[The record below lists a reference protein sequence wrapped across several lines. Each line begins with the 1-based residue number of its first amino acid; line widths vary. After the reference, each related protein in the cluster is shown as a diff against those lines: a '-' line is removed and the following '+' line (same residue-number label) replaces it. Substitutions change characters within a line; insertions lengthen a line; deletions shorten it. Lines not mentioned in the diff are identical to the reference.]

1 MEDTPVNAAHAFAN
15 AAEELEEKEQWAKAM
30 EAHFRAAEQF
40 LLAMNYTSDPEVRN
54 LIRTLKLLYANHTR
68 QGKESQ
74 RRVQQVNQRMQPKQ
88 TTQAHLKNPSH
99 VKKSSTQSKSN
110 AASSQS
116 KNDSNSEKQESHP
129 TSYISSRNT
138 NERFTSRSG
147 TNKLSSDSNLKRN
160 PALSDSTISIG
171 VTRDTPSVSLDTS
184 SITDKTIDE
193 SYMLL
198 RGNNDPTD
206 DDDSDPF
213 NKFWGIVESLV
224 SKISNPVAF
233 ATVPLNGTDPNI
245 LFDPNTIP
253 PPLPFGF
260 GNGADV
266 SNDSKVDELSAAM
279 MESFFIIPNEQ
290 KPSLRNESQ
299 SHQRSSSSRM
309 NPSSGKI
316 ESKNIS
322 NKTLEELSLENKQ
335 LKSILDTMSKRMLA
349 YEKAAEENS
358 MLRSSILQFKNDF
371 QKQAKRIK
379 VSQEMLRSTSV
390 MKTSPESSTI
400 NNVQYLQK
408 RVKELEEELRFVKS
422 EKALM
427 KRYKERWDK
436 LTESAKAKKRREN
449 NNKQGDSAT
458 PHQITENLENF
469 KPSSSPKKLSN
480 SNTTDLIQQPQTDQ
494 NLSSPTLYPRTPQL
508 ILPSPSEQAAQSPE
522 TTLPFAIQKP
532 TFSGDD
538 TSPSSSMMT
547 ALTSAQSIYD

>member
-1 MEDTPVNAAHAFAN
+1 MENTPVNEAHAFAN
-15 AAEELEEKEQWAKAM
+15 AAEEFEEKEQWAKAM
-30 EAHFRAAEQF
+30 EAHFRAAEKF
-40 LLAMNYTSDPEVRN
+40 LLAMNYTSDPEAV
-54 LIRTLKLLYANHTR
+54 RTLKLLYANHTR

-74 RRVQQVNQRMQPKQ
+74 RRVQQVNQRMQQSPKQ

-99 VKKSSTQSKSN
+99 VKKSTNQSKLN
-110 AASSQS
+110 VTSSQS
-116 KNDSNSEKQESHP
+116 ESNSSHEKQESHP
-129 TSYISSRNT
+129 AINSRNT
-138 NERFTSRSG
+138 NEKFTSRPG
-147 TNKLSSDSNLKRN
+147 INRLLSDSNLKRN
-160 PALSDSTISIG
+160 ITLSDSAISIG
-171 VTRDTPSVSLDTS
+171 MTRDTPSVSLDTS

-245 LFDPNTIP
+245 LFDPSTIP
-253 PPLPFGF
+253 PPLPFG
-260 GNGADV
+260 NGADV
-266 SNDSKVDELSAAM
+266 SNGVSRDNNVSKVDELSAAM

-290 KPSLRNESQ
+290 KSHLRNEVQ
-299 SHQRSSSSRM
+299 SHQRSSPSRM
-309 NPSSGKI
+309 SNPSSGRI

-322 NKTLEELSLENKQ
+322 NKTLEELSMENQQ

-422 EKALM
+422 DNEKQKTLM

-449 NNKQGDSAT
+449 NKQGDSST
-458 PHQITENLENF
+458 PQIAENLENF
-469 KPSSSPKKLSN
+469 KQSSSSPKKLS
-480 SNTTDLIQQPQTDQ
+480 SSITTDLIKQPQTDQ
-494 NLSSPTLYPRTPQL
+494 NLSTTLYPKTPQI
-508 ILPSPSEQAAQSPE
+508 ILPSPSEQAAQSSE

-532 TFSGDD
+532 PQKPDVSEILDV
-538 TSPSSSMMT
+538 
-547 ALTSAQSIYD
+547 